1 MAFLLSDIKV
11 HYPGVKALDGVTVEF
26 REGEVHG
33 VIGENGAGKSTL
45 MGVLSGA
52 RRPTDGH
59 IAIDGQETV
68 FSKAADA
75 VEQGIAL
82 VSQEGSLIPSFSGAE
97 NITLGHEF
105 TRFGPMVDRAR
116 ALAHAETMLARWFP
130 GTWIDLARP
139 CSDLPYADQKIIE
152 ILRALSSEPRILILD
167 EPTATLPAR
176 EKQSLWALIRAI
188 SDAGVGVVLISH
200 FMSEVLHLSD
210 RITALRDG
218 KLVTTTAA
226 KGLSERDLV
235 EMMFS
240 REAHAGLAAAA
251 HGDLPEE
258 ERSQIDLGEVVLS
271 CKGWAGAGFH
281 VEDLGIARGEIVG
294 LIGLTGAGH
303 FRFANSL
310 FDPQAADT
318 GRLTFLDRDAS
329 HRTCRQMM
337 AAGAAFIPDHRMI
350 NALIG
355 DWSIRENISLVSLRR
370 LANSALRLVRP
381 DLELQATRAAAANLN
396 VKMFSVEQKVSE
408 LSGGNKQKVS
418 IARWL
423 CAGGERRLFIF
434 VEPTEGVDIHS
445 KAEIHRVIRRLAH
458 RGASVF
464 VASSDLLEVTAL
476 AHRIVPFVRGRAGR
490 PIQSAEFSEQR
501 LIDSIAGEVA

>member
-1 MAFLLSDIKV
+1 MAILLSDIRV

-45 MGVLSGA
+45 MGVLSGSK
-52 RRPTDGH
+52 RPTHGS
-59 IAIDGQETV
+59 ITVDGQETA
-68 FSKAADA
+68 FAKAADA
-75 VEQGIAL
+75 VEKGIAL
-82 VSQEGSLIPSFSGAE
+82 VSQEGSLIPSFSAAE

-105 TRFGPMVDRAR
+105 TRFRAVVDRTR
-116 ALAHAETMLARWFP
+116 ALAHAKAMLARWFP
-130 GTWIDLARP
+130 GTRIDLARP
-139 CSDLPYADQKIIE
+139 CSELPYADQKIVE

-176 EKQSLWALIRAI
+176 EKQSLWTLIRAI

-218 KLVTTTAA
+218 RLVTTTASE
-226 KGLSERDLV
+226 GLTERHLV

-240 REAHAGLAAAA
+240 REAHADLSAAA
-251 HGDLPEE
+251 HGDLPED
-258 ERSQIDLGEVVLS
+258 ERSRVDSGQVVLS
-271 CKGWAGAGFH
+271 CRNWSGPTFK
-281 VEDLGIARGEIVG
+281 VDELDIARGEIVG

-303 FRFANSL
+303 FQFANSL
-310 FDPQAADT
+310 FDPQVADG
-318 GRLTFLDRDAS
+318 GRLTFLNSDAS
-329 HRTCRQMM
+329 RANCRRMM

-355 DWSIRENISLVSLRR
+355 DWSIRENMSLVSLRR
-370 LANSALRLVRP
+370 LANTALRLVRP
-381 DLELQATRAAAANLN
+381 DLEQRATREAATDLN
-396 VKMFSVEQKVSE
+396 VKMSSVEQKVSE

-423 CAGGERRLFIF
+423 CSGVERRLFIF

-464 VASSDLLEVTAL
+464 VASSDLLEVTTL
-476 AHRIVPFVRGRAGR
+476 AHRIVPFVRGRAGQ
-490 PIQSAEFSEQR
+490 PIHGTDFSEQR
-501 LIDSIAGEVA
+501 LIDSIAGEAA

>member
-1 MAFLLSDIKV
+1 MAILLSDIKV

-45 MGVLSGA
+45 MSVLSGYK
-52 RRPTDGH
+52 RPTHGH
-59 IAIDGQETV
+59 ISIDGQETA
-68 FSKAADA
+68 FAKAADA
-75 VEQGIAL
+75 VGKGIAL

-105 TRFGPMVDRAR
+105 TRFGQIVDGTR
-116 ALAHAETMLARWFP
+116 ALAHAGAMLARWFP
-130 GTWIDLARP
+130 GTRIDLSCP

-218 KLVTTTAA
+218 RLVTTTAA
-226 KGLSERDLV
+226 AGRSERDLV

-240 REAHAGLAAAA
+240 REVHDSLETAQ
-251 HGDLPEE
+251 DSLPEDE
-258 ERSQIDLGEVVLS
+258 LTHIDPDSIVLS
-271 CKGWAGAGFH
+271 CKGWRSPEFE
-281 VEDLGIARGEIVG
+281 VDEFQIAKGEIVG

-303 FRFANSL
+303 FRFAGSL
-310 FDPQAADT
+310 FDPRIARQ
-318 GRLTFLDRDAS
+318 GKLTFFDRDVS
-329 HRTCRQMM
+329 RNTCRQMM
-337 AAGAAFIPDHRMI
+337 FAGAAFIPDHRMI
-350 NALIG
+350 NALIA
-355 DWSIRENISLVSLRR
+355 DWSIRENTSLISLRR
-370 LANSALRLVRP
+370 LANTVLRFVRP
-381 DLELQATRAAAANLN
+381 DLEAQATREAAANLN
-396 VKMFSVEQKVSE
+396 VKMSSVEQKVSE

-423 CAGGERRLFIF
+423 CSGVERKLFIF

-445 KAEIHRVIRRLAH
+445 KAEIHRVIRRLASQ
-458 RGASVF
+458 GAAVF
-464 VASSDLLEVTAL
+464 VASSDLPEVTGL
-476 AHRIVPFVRGRAGR
+476 AHRIVPFVQGRAGK
-490 PIQSAEFSEQR
+490 PIRRADFNEQR
-501 LIDSIAGEVA
+501 MIDSIAGEVA